1 MNWWSWMI
9 GGAILLGAEL
19 GFVNAQF
26 YLVFIGAAALVVGL
40 ASAAFPGP
48 APDAQWAL
56 FAILAVLSMV
66 MSYAAGCTRAAA
78 RPGPPAMKGGP
89 AGGVLTLPEALD
101 RGSTARSSTAARS
114 GRCGNTARNHWWPA
128 MSSARRPVCKA

>member
-1 MNWWSWMI
+1 MI

-40 ASAAFPGP
+40 ASAAFPGL

-66 MSYAAGCTRAAA
+66 MFRSRLYRRLRGQ
-78 RPGPPAMKGGP
+78 GPAVKWGP

-101 RGSTARSSTAARS
+101 PGSTARSSTAARS
-114 GRCGNTARNHWWPA
+114 GRCATTARSHWWPA
-128 MSSARRPVCKA
+128 SWCASPACKG